1 MTPLNFFF
9 VFLLSF
15 FLHPFFTYGE
25 FCPRVSCGN
34 VSIDF
39 PFRLTN
45 QRDCCGDPN
54 FNLLCTT
61 TNQLIISFP
70 FSGDFMVNTIN
81 YSNPYLQLTDPC
93 IIKRLLQGFNL
104 SGTPFQP
111 LYTRTYIF
119 SNCSTD
125 SNISVVYP
133 SALFFSCLSSINFLV
148 WGIAKN
154 FYDPSTPVSS
164 CLELAEISVPQHY
177 PGWPFYIDDIPL
189 TWEQPYCHTI
199 PCNYCPSSECSRD
212 KGGLSNGTKYAVI
225 FILGTPISLIAVCI
239 IYYNVRVHCA
249 DHRRHQ
255 PNVEISGLT
264 SEPQLAGIIVNGL
277 DGSSIEAY
285 PITLLGENM
294 KLPRPNDNTC
304 SICLSEYQAKET
316 IRTIPDCNHYFHAS
330 CIDEWLKLN
339 AACPVCRRTPDQ
351 DSAHLIT
358 RSTSSFSSRPSL

>member
-1 MTPLNFFF
+1 M
-9 VFLLSF
+9 
-15 FLHPFFTYGE
+15 Y
-25 FCPRVSCGN
+25 
-34 VSIDF
+34 
-39 PFRLTN
+39 
-45 QRDCCGDPN
+45 
-54 FNLLCTT
+54 
-61 TNQLIISFP
+61 
-70 FSGDFMVNTIN
+70 
-81 YSNPYLQLTDPC
+81 QLTS
-93 IIKRLLQGFNL
+93 L
-104 SGTPFQP
+104 SDSQINPTAAEIPTSTSYAQPQTKSSSVSHFPVTLWSTPSITPILIYSSLTLASLNVFFRD
-111 LYTRTYIF
+111 L
-119 SNCSTD
+119 
-125 SNISVVYP
+125 ISP
-133 SALFFSCLSSINFLV
+133 ALP
-148 WGIAKN
+148 KN

-164 CLELAEISVPQHY
+164 CLELAEISVPQHD
-177 PGWPFYIDDIPL
+177 PGWPFYVDDIPL
-189 TWEQPYCHTI
+189 TWEQPYCHTV

-212 KGGLSNGTKYAVI
+212 KGGLSNGTKFAVL

-264 SEPQLAGIIVNGL
+264 SESQLAGIIVNGL

-339 AACPVCRRTPDQ
+339 AAC
-351 DSAHLIT
+351 
-358 RSTSSFSSRPSL
+358 